1 MKFIQMTP
9 AQWADVQDNPIQR
22 NTDEHAKKAV
32 RGHLRTASPAHEL
45 VVAALLPD
53 GTMVKV
59 DGHTRS
65 ALWQDGR
72 LEAPSTLQVVV
83 HTVPSMAVAM
93 ELYKHYDNPGAVENA
108 GDRLSGAFRLHGLV
122 AKNRLLTQGGITTA
136 LSIIDDRKPVY
147 EMVGEWKDE
156 LELLDEVD
164 ASLTA
169 MPSTLICAA
178 LLTLRKHGA
187 KALDFWRLYAAG
199 GGTRIDGKSC
209 GVDELTRIV
218 ADLRA
223 RKQLA
228 TGGANSRQAQ
238 AGRAISCCD
247 AWLHGR
253 NYAVGAKTTDLK
265 GYLDGLKV
273 KARIAGAVA

>member
-1 MKFIQMTP
+1 MKLIELTV

-22 NTDEHAKKAV
+22 NTAEHAKKAI
-32 RGHLRTASPAHEL
+32 RGHLRNASPTHSL
-45 VVAALLPD
+45 VAAALLPD
-53 GTMVKV
+53 GAMVKL

-72 LEAPSTLQVVV
+72 LEAPKTVYVAV
-83 HTVPSMAVAM
+83 HSVQGMAHAM
-93 ELYKHYDNPGAVENA
+93 ELYKQFDNPAATENA
-108 GDRLSGAFRLHGLV
+108 GDRLNGALRLHALA
-122 AKNRLLTQGGITTA
+122 AKNRLLTQGGITSA
-136 LSIIDDRKPVY
+136 LGMIDQTKSVY
-147 EMVGEWKDE
+147 KMVGEWKDE
-156 LELLDEVD
+156 LELLDELS
-164 ASLTA
+164 ASPAA

-228 TGGANSRQAQ
+228 TGSANSRQSQ

-247 AWLHGR
+247 AWLQGR
-253 NYAVGAKTTDLK
+253 NYTVGAKPTDLK
-265 GYLDGLKV
+265 GYLEGA
-273 KARIAGAVA
+273 KAKAITAGGAA